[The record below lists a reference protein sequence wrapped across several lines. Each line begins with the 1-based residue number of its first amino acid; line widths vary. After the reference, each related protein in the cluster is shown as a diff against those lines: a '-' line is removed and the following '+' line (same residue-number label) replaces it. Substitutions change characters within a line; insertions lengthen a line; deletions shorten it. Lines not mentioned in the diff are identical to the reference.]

1 MLKKIFSPKVCVALI
16 VALLMVSICVSPFA
30 GYYFMGTAINTSVIL
45 VVAPILLGVI
55 YAILISIET
64 EPEKPSEKRK
74 NGFAIA
80 YACVFALFYIIDIWA
95 IVYAII
101 QNLK

>member
-1 MLKKIFSPKVCVALI
+1 MLKKIFQPKVCVALI

-30 GYYFMGTAINTSVIL
+30 GYYFMGTALNTSTLLVIT
-45 VVAPILLGVI
+45 PILLGVI

-64 EPEKPSEKRK
+64 EPEKPSDKRK

-80 YACVFALFYIIDIWA
+80 YACIFVVFYVIDIWA